1 MLDFLVAGGFFA
13 SLGDLAKVLDAVRAF
28 PATVALALAG
38 RLVVARLAATFFPVD
53 LGPVDL
59 ATTAFLPAE
68 VRVRPAGELFLV
80 VDFLGLK
87 GCHPVNLG
95 GLRGMV
101 GKNCKMCQTDYYFT
115 FKETQ

>member
-1 MLDFLVAGGFFA
+1 MLAFLEAGGFFA
-13 SLGDLAKVLDAVRAF
+13 SLGDLTKVLDAVRAF
-28 PATVALALAG
+28 PAAVALALAG

-59 ATTAFLPAE
+59 ATTAFLLAE
-68 VRVRPAGELFLV
+68 VRGRPTGELFLV

-95 GLRGMV
+95 GLTRNGGQELQNV
-101 GKNCKMCQTDYYFT
+101 SN
-115 FKETQ
+115 